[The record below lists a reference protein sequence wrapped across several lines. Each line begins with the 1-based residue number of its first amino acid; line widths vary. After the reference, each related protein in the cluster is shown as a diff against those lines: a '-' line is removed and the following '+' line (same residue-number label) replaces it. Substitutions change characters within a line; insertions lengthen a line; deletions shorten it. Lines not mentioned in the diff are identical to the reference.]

1 MSALAPREMIMLV
14 QDSDFG
20 AKIAVS
26 IIANAQNAVLLIIFV
41 LSIKCL
47 ILFPVSDKDNLFLN
61 MKLKFIFIF
70 LFAALSLSCF
80 EAYAQDQEN
89 DEAKQIEEYIQASLE
104 QLERTLKLESWQVF
118 YLDSILTH
126 DYAGLAAELKQM
138 QASKVSNT
146 ELYSQ
151 TQDKWAE
158 QIYNSFQGVLN
169 EDQWNKYLKSGAS
182 REKKAR
188 DKRAAK
194 RQKNSEK

>member
-1 MSALAPREMIMLV
+1 
-14 QDSDFG
+14 
-20 AKIAVS
+20 
-26 IIANAQNAVLLIIFV
+26 
-41 LSIKCL
+41 
-47 ILFPVSDKDNLFLN
+47 